1 LGHLAG
7 PNSSQDPRRLYE
19 RFVFEGF
26 RLGLIEFF
34 LAGNVVVSG
43 PDYANFQDVTVN
55 NTNDMSSVEMEEVPE
70 ENENVIDD
78 DIVEIDLE

>member
-1 LGHLAG
+1 M
-7 PNSSQDPRRLYE
+7 
-19 RFVFEGF
+19 
-26 RLGLIEFF
+26 
-34 LAGNVVVSG
+34 VSG